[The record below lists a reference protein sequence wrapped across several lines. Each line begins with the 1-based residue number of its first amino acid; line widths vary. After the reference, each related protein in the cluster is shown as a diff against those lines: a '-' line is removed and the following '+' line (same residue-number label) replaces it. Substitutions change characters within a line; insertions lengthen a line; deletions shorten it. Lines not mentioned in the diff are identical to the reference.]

1 MKKIISY
8 NVNGIRAA
16 IRKGFVDWLR
26 DEKPDIIQLQ
36 EVKAFQEQVDVH
48 EIEEL
53 GYTIYWFAA
62 EKRGYS
68 GVATFTKEKPVSVQY
83 GIGNDFFD
91 AEGRFLRLDFEDF
104 TVINSYFPSGTTGTI
119 RQEKKEEY
127 LDIVADY
134 CSELQ
139 KTKTNIL
146 LSGDFNICHTEKDIH
161 HPERHKGV
169 SGFLPH
175 ERVWIDSF
183 LSQGFVDSFRQFH
196 TEDDAYSWWSYRAG
210 SRKKNLGWRI
220 DYHMVSSAL
229 SHYMHDAYILP
240 QVVHSDHC
248 PVVVELEG

>member
-104 TVINSYFPSGTTGTI
+104 TVINSYFPSGTTGT
-119 RQEKKEEY
+119 
-127 LDIVADY
+127 
-134 CSELQ
+134 
-139 KTKTNIL
+139 
-146 LSGDFNICHTEKDIH
+146 
-161 HPERHKGV
+161 
-169 SGFLPH
+169 
-175 ERVWIDSF
+175 
-183 LSQGFVDSFRQFH
+183 
-196 TEDDAYSWWSYRAG
+196 
-210 SRKKNLGWRI
+210 
-220 DYHMVSSAL
+220 
-229 SHYMHDAYILP
+229 
-240 QVVHSDHC
+240 
-248 PVVVELEG
+248 